1 MVKDNRNMRIPSD
14 SEKHLRVISSKGSTP
29 HEDRESSSVGSD
41 SGGKV
46 AKRERFIAVD
56 RRIFSYDLTAAE
68 VLVFAYVDQFQGAKV
83 CFATNETIAKDLNL
97 CIRQVQRCLK
107 KLKSKKL
114 IRAFYEGKKRLLK
127 TYLNTR

>member
-1 MVKDNRNMRIPSD
+1 LPSFLVYTTIHKYEQQDYTKKMVKDGRDMRIPSD
-14 SEKHLRVISSKGSTP
+14 SEKHLRVISSKGPAT

-68 VLVFAYVDQFQGAKV
+68 VLTFAYVDQFQGAKV
-83 CFATNETIAKDLNL
+83 CFASL
-97 CIRQVQRCLK
+97 
-107 KLKSKKL
+107 
-114 IRAFYEGKKRLLK
+114 
-127 TYLNTR
+127 TRP